1 MKRETI
7 AIHGGYDTDPTTH
20 SVAVPIYQTAAYAFD
35 SAEHGAA
42 LFNLEVEGNIYTRLG
57 NPTAA
62 VLERRIAALEGGVGA
77 LAVASGMAAISYA
90 IRAVADMGHNIISL
104 PHLYGATFTLF
115 EHLLPREGITVR
127 FTRTND
133 PAEIAGLVD
142 ANTRAVYCESVSN
155 PAGSV
160 ADLAAIAEVAHALG
174 LPLIVD
180 NTVASPALLRP
191 IEHGADV
198 VVHSMTKFIG
208 GHGTTLGGIIVDAG
222 RFPWAEQRERFAM
235 MSTPEPAYHDVIY
248 TQQFGA
254 AAYIGRCRTICLRN
268 TGAIL
273 PALSAFL
280 LIQGLETLA
289 LRIER
294 HVENGR
300 RVAEHLR
307 GHERVEWVNY
317 LGFADNPYHALA
329 QHYLGGQCPSLLTFG
344 IKGGFEAGRGFYDS
358 LKMFTRLVNLGDAK
372 SLATHPASTTHRQ
385 LSPSELAR
393 VGVTPEMIRFSVGI
407 EHIDDILADIDQA
420 FAAAAAQEAA
430 VPRAWVPAAHD
441 AAA

>member
-1 MKRETI
+1 MKRDTI
-7 AIHGGYDTDPTTH
+7 AIHGGYDVDPTSH

-42 LFNLEVEGNIYTRLG
+42 LFNLEVPGNIYTRLG

-62 VLERRIAALEGGVGA
+62 VLEQRIAALEGGVGA
-77 LAVASGMAAISYA
+77 LAVASGMSAISYA
-90 IRAVADMGHNIISL
+90 IRAVADLGCNIVSL

-115 EHLLPREGITVR
+115 EHLLPREGIEVR
-127 FTRTND
+127 FTKSND
-133 PAEIAGLVD
+133 PAELAGLVD
-142 ANTRAVYCESVSN
+142 ARTRAVYCESVSN
-155 PAGSV
+155 PALSV
-160 ADLAAIAEVAHALG
+160 VDLAPLAAAAHALG

-180 NTVASPALLRP
+180 NTVASPMLLRP

-208 GHGTTLGGIIVDAG
+208 GHGTTLGGIVVDAG
-222 RFPWAEQRERFAM
+222 TFPWAERRDRFAM
-235 MSTPEPAYHDVIY
+235 MSQPEPAYHDVVY
-248 TQQFGA
+248 TEQFGP

-280 LIQGLETLA
+280 LLQGLETLG
-289 LRIER
+289 LRMER
-294 HVENGR
+294 HVRNGR
-300 RVAEHLR
+300 LVAEHLR
-307 GHERVEWVNY
+307 AHPRVEWVNY
-317 LGFADNPYHALA
+317 LGFPDNPYHELSNRYLDG
-329 QHYLGGQCPSLLTFG
+329 QHPSLLTFG
-344 IKGGFEAGRGFYDS
+344 TKGGFEGGRVFYDS
-358 LKMFTRLVNLGDAK
+358 LRMFTRLVNLGDAK

-393 VGVTPEMIRFSVGI
+393 VGVSPEMIRFSVGI

-420 FAAAAAQEAA
+420 FAAAEAA
-430 VPRAWVPAAHD
+430 ETRARATR
-441 AAA
+441 AAAD